1 LFQPTR
7 RPPLNIGPIL
17 PTADRKSSGS
27 GTYRVLTSSS
37 KNAAAIE
44 YRILII
50 WAGYLRL
57 SIYADTSFFVSLYLP
72 DRHSAEA
79 ERRMIAKP
87 RIWFSPLHRA
97 DWVHAISQHVFR
109 KEISALEARRVR
121 ADLDRDLRNGLWLM
135 AALPESVWHVCAELA
150 RMHGPRL
157 GIRTL
162 DSLHVAAALEFE
174 ATAFWTFDERQ
185 VKLAHAAGL
194 RTS

>member
-1 LFQPTR
+1 
-7 RPPLNIGPIL
+7 
-17 PTADRKSSGS
+17 
-27 GTYRVLTSSS
+27 VLTSSS

-44 YRILII
+44 YRVLII